1 MRKITKVVSEIV
13 FMTRFAR
20 TPSLEHDPLSTL
32 SNFSG
37 ISENLNNYIF

>member
-1 MRKITKVVSEIV
+1 MMRKMTKVVREIV

-20 TPSLEHDPLSTL
+20 TPSLEEHDPLSTL

-37 ISENLNNYIF
+37 ISEN